1 MKLIRIGI
9 DGFRCLL
16 DFKLDFEPG
25 LTVIVGENDRGKSS
39 LIDCLKVITQN
50 KPVEFDDINYEKNEL
65 VIDIEIENFIY
76 RKKFVK
82 DANSVQ
88 PMPLVVIPTENYL
101 TSVEAKINSTEYDL
115 TVTENQEEVKQLAKL
130 FGLTVRVNSNIPNLV
145 SAINDVISKKRQVGN
160 FEIDNVSF
168 PQFNN
173 IQLDGKQFE
182 NVSGFF
188 KEIFLK
194 ERQKQIW
201 NEKVNETT
209 TIEEFVRN
217 KIDNYSSDISSELHE
232 KGIIEKM

>member
-82 DANSVQ
+82 DTNSVQ
-88 PMPLVVIPTENYL
+88 SMPQY
-101 TSVEAKINSTEYDL
+101 
-115 TVTENQEEVKQLAKL
+115 
-130 FGLTVRVNSNIPNLV
+130 
-145 SAINDVISKKRQVGN
+145 
-160 FEIDNVSF
+160 EI
-168 PQFNN
+168 
-173 IQLDGKQFE
+173 
-182 NVSGFF
+182 
-188 KEIFLK
+188 
-194 ERQKQIW
+194 
-201 NEKVNETT
+201 
-209 TIEEFVRN
+209 
-217 KIDNYSSDISSELHE
+217 
-232 KGIIEKM
+232 